1 MIILTRSETS
11 KIIAVLKTEYPR
23 SYQGLSADELRNKIL
38 LWSELLEDL
47 SYSDVNIAIR
57 RWMATEKW
65 PPTISDIR
73 SLVVQS
79 TETEAD
85 HEWVDAWGE
94 VERAIR
100 NFGFYR
106 ELEALNSMSPVT
118 RTCVQAIGWKNIC
131 NSEEIGVERG
141 HFRSMYESKAG
152 SVRKAKQI
160 QPALRTEGE
169 ACMLEIILGNV
180 AKRLN

>member
-1 MIILTRSETS
+1 MTREET
-11 KIIAVLKTEYPR
+11 L
-23 SYQGLSADELRNKIL
+23 KIL
-38 LWSELLEDL
+38 SVLRVAYPKFGDGTDSKMLVEVWSDML
-47 SYSDVNIAIR
+47 SDCEYMDVNNAIKRYIATNESNFAPSIG
-57 RWMATEKW
+57 K
-65 PPTISDIR
+65 IR
-73 SLVVQS
+73 SMIVKQNDAELN
-79 TETEAD
+79 E
-85 HEWVDAWGE
+85 EWVDAWGE

-100 NFGFYR
+100 NYGFYR

-131 NSEEIGVERG
+131 NSEEMGVERG

-169 ACMLEIILGNV
+169 ACMLESILGNV